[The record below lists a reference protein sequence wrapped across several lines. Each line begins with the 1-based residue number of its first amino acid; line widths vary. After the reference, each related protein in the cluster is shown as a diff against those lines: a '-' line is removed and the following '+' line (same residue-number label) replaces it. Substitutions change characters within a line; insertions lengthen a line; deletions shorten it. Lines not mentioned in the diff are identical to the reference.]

1 MPIIEG
7 VTSDPLLVSGA
18 PVNGTDEVQLL
29 TYTATTGTNVA
40 DAGTFTITFQGYTT
54 AAIAFDATDAV
65 VQAAL
70 RALPSIGASG
80 CSVTVAAGPPRVYTV
95 TFDGGN
101 MLKRALP
108 AMTTTSS
115 LLQGAHSVTV
125 AVTESVA
132 GVDATGLGSPK
143 GRLLIRTDTGA
154 LYTNTGT
161 ALAPVWATGQLTTT
175 ASTAE
180 LNLIDGS
187 VAGTAVASKALVLGA
202 DKNVD
207 TLAIAASGL
216 KIGAGAGTAVTATAA
231 ELNVAAGVTP
241 GTAIASKAVVTD
253 ANIDVGGLRNVTA
266 TGVVTAA
273 TVVAKETVA
282 AVTGDG
288 AITIPSG
295 HKSFFITKAGVAA
308 MTLANPTATT
318 HDGIRLTF
326 VAATANAHTLDNSA
340 GAGFNAGGAGGDIGT
355 FGGDTGDGL
364 VIEAYQGV
372 WYVLN
377 NINVTIA

>member
-1 MPIIEG
+1 MPYIEG
-7 VTSDPLLVSGA
+7 VTSDPLLTTGA
-18 PVNGTDEVQLL
+18 PVNGTDEVQLI
-29 TYTATTGTNVA
+29 TYTATTGTNVP

-54 AAIAFDATDAV
+54 TAIAFDATDAA

-70 RALPSIGASG
+70 VALPSIGASG
-80 CSVTVAAGPPRVYTV
+80 CTVTVAAGPPRIYTV

-115 LLQGAHSVTV
+115 LLQGEHPVT
-125 AVTESVA
+125 AAISESVA
-132 GVDATGLGSPK
+132 GVDATGLGSPI
-143 GRLLIRTDTGA
+143 GRLLIRTDSGA

-202 DKNVD
+202 NKNVD
-207 TLAIAASGL
+207 TLAIADSGL
-216 KIGAGAGTAVTATAA
+216 KLGAGAGTAVTATAA
-231 ELNVAAGVTP
+231 ELNLAAGVTA
-241 GTAIASKAVVTD
+241 GTAIASKNVTTD
-253 ANIDVGGLRNVTA
+253 ANIDVTGLRNVTA

-273 TVVAKETVA
+273 SVLAKETIA

-288 AITIPSG
+288 AITIPAGS
-295 HKSFFITKAGVAA
+295 KTFFITKGSAAA

-318 HDGIRLTF
+318 HDGVRLTF
-326 VAATANAHTLDNSA
+326 ISTTAFAHTLDNSA
-340 GAGFNAGGAGGDIGT
+340 GAGFNAAGAAGDIGT
-355 FGGDTGDGL
+355 FGAAIGNGL
-364 VIEAYQGV
+364 IIEAYQAV
-372 WYVLN
+372 WYVVN